1 MHVPHAHEKHVYDE
15 RSNATPCSAY
25 VARNAYGNCNGWTQL
40 IVCTP
45 PARSVRAH
53 TLKRFVCLQRP
64 DFTRH
69 TSRVT
74 HARTLHVC
82 MSNVPGVCRTACQAD
97 CRQRS
102 PQQRRASDLKT
113 CAPVDD
119 ATKQSAAH
127 SNRTHNIPL
136 CAAVCTTCRV
146 AYDKT
151 YVVAVCG
158 RAHTLAYK
166 LRMVYTYG
174 NYLSR

>member
-1 MHVPHAHEKHVYDE
+1 MRAAC
-15 RSNATPCSAY
+15 SICASAY
-25 VARNAYGNCNGWTQL
+25 AQA
-40 IVCTP
+40 I
-45 PARSVRAH
+45 
-53 TLKRFVCLQRP
+53 CLSLERP

-74 HARTLHVC
+74 HARTHFTRVRVEL
-82 MSNVPGVCRTACQAD
+82 MLPFVPGVCRPACQAD

-113 CAPVDD
+113 CVRQW
-119 ATKQSAAH
+119 TTRLSKVLLTQTVH
-127 SNRTHNIPL
+127 TIYH
-136 CAAVCTTCRV
+136 CARRYAQRVAYV